1 MIGIKRMD
9 HVCMVVPKLE
19 DRLPMLTELF
29 GMKIAGRF
37 KNPKAGYNGVV
48 LDVPGGGAQWEMLEP
63 DSDGS
68 YLVKFLKERGSS
80 LHHVTFQVENI
91 EVATKAMQDFGYKP
105 FGGRTAE
112 KYKEVYLH
120 PKDSGGVLLQFYEG
134 DWG

>member
-29 GMKIAGRF
+29 GMKIADRF

-63 DSDGS
+63 DSDDS
-68 YLVKFLKERGSS
+68 YLVKFLKEGGSA
-80 LHHVTFQVENI
+80 LHHITFQVESVD
-91 EVATKAMQDFGYKP
+91 VATTAMEEFGCKP
-105 FGGRTAE
+105 FGGRVVG
-112 KYKEVYLH
+112 KYKEV
-120 PKDSGGVLLQFYEG
+120 
-134 DWG
+134 